1 MRGVWRADF
10 QSIYVHENLPLWI
23 YCYIFVLD
31 HNREFIMKKLPKDI
45 ESVSIRIDFFSK
57 PMFYDMLIDKL
68 NDTDFSGMKY
78 YSRLLTDVEMQRIDI
93 DSVAQNLSVSLE
105 ELVSKRV
112 CLYTGETQSLKVEA
126 YISEYFICL
135 YFEKTDKSDFSEKE
149 RLLKYVFDNLKEM
162 GTIINGQNFS
172 YRTNSHIQADGEFIR
187 TELNSDYIKIPD
199 GEGFTNARYADLF
212 VLDEGRMDV
221 NLIRDVMKIESPEG
235 DFRYDILISA
245 IANRR
250 IDNERLEELD
260 FEGLASTMEC
270 ANVDK
275 INMCYRIQ

>member
-1 MRGVWRADF
+1 MNK
-10 QSIYVHENLPLWI
+10 I
-23 YCYIFVLD
+23 
-31 HNREFIMKKLPKDI
+31 PKDI
-45 ESVSIRIDFFSK
+45 ESVSVRMDFFSK
-57 PMFYDMLIDKL
+57 PMFYDMFIGKL
-68 NDTDFSGMKY
+68 NVTDFSKMKY
-78 YSRLLTDVEMQRIDI
+78 YSRLLTDVKMQRIDI

-105 ELVSKRV
+105 EIVSKRV
-112 CLYTGETQSLKVEA
+112 CLYIGTARNLKVEA

-135 YFEKTDKSDFSEKE
+135 YFEKTPESDFSEKG
-149 RLLKYVFDNLKEM
+149 RLLKEVFDSLKEM
-162 GTIINGQNFS
+162 DTVINGQNFS
-172 YRTNSHIQADGEFIR
+172 FRTNSHIQADGEFIR

-199 GEGFTNARYADLF
+199 KEGFTNARYADLF
-212 VLDEGRMDV
+212 VLDAEGRMDV

-235 DFRYDILISA
+235 NFLYDILISA

-260 FEGLASTMEC
+260 FEGLVSTLEG